1 VSCEISV
8 SGESSPSEIAM
19 TPHRDPARHFEA
31 ADANWDLLGG
41 GRPEAA
47 SRMTGGLG
55 WSRGARNATEN
66 ATRSSSL
73 SGLN

>member
-55 WSRGARNATEN
+55 WSRGPATPPKTPL
-66 ATRSSSL
+66 AHPPFPA
-73 SGLN
+73 